1 MLITVVIL
9 TKSAKMKVQIYCRM
23 LTKKWDIMK
32 NNLVIIYKNVKTII
46 KFDETEIEK
55 YKFEQDKNP
64 ISIYSIDIKKILIFD
79 KVSFGKIGFKY

>member
-1 MLITVVIL
+1 
-9 TKSAKMKVQIYCRM
+9 
-23 LTKKWDIMK
+23 MK

-55 YKFEQDKNP
+55 YKFEQDKNL